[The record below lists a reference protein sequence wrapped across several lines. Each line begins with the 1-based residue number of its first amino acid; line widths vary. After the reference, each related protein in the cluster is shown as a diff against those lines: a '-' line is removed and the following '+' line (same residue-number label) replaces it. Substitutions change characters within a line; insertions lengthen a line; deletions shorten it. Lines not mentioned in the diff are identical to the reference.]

1 MGGLMYKE
9 THEHVAKA
17 VMSRRRMEGI
27 DREIAVTCALVMKEF
42 WDLAKQK
49 LAAGLGIGPNR
60 MTEQLYS
67 EIVDVMIEIVCTRF

>member
-1 MGGLMYKE
+1 
-9 THEHVAKA
+9 VIC
-17 VMSRRRMEGI
+17 VW
-27 DREIAVTCALVMKEF
+27 VMKEF
-42 WDLAKQK
+42 WGLAEQK